1 MIDVI
6 KETLTA
12 FFTSSFVTKIL
23 LFISAFFAPVWE
35 LYILLMFLVMTDY
48 LIDLGVWIMKE
59 WKVKKC
65 WDITQPFVTKVIMY
79 SILVISVNAVQQ
91 HLIKEAFDFFKLIIA
106 IPITASLIEII
117 GSVERAT
124 GIQMVDKVKEIL
136 KGWLNSKIPT
146 VNNGENNK
154 VD

>member
-1 MIDVI
+1 
-6 KETLTA
+6 
-12 FFTSSFVTKIL
+12 
-23 LFISAFFAPVWE
+23 
-35 LYILLMFLVMTDY
+35 MTDY

-59 WKVKKC
+59 WKTKKC

-124 GIQMVDKVKEIL
+124 GVQMVDKVKEIL

-146 VNNGENNK
+146 ANNNNDDR